1 MKKEIILNAT
11 ANETRIAI
19 TEDGRLAELFV
30 DTPETER
37 MVGDIYLGKVARVLP
52 GIKAAFIDIG
62 HKQDAFLHFS
72 DIGSNVSQYASLFD
86 DEDADM
92 DSDAD
97 DTDQAD
103 DGRTPNEQT
112 RSDQRQSNTT
122 VAEKQRPSR
131 RGYRRNQQS
140 QDRNGGSPSVHL
152 KKGQDIIVQIIKEPV
167 ANKGV
172 RVSSEVSLPG
182 RYIVLIPFGGGRVGV
197 SRKLNNFK
205 EKRRLR
211 RIVRS
216 ILPKNYGAIIR
227 TVAEG
232 RDENAIRTDLEDLLE
247 TWSEIEQSVK
257 NEEAPMLLYKD
268 INTTSSVI
276 RDLFQSDVARVV
288 VDSKKLYR
296 EIRTYVK
303 WFAPVLADK
312 VELYRG
318 KEPVYDAFGVE
329 KEIAKCLQRKVWLKS
344 GGYIIIEPTEAMTV
358 IDVNSGRYAA
368 SQEQE
373 LNSLRTNLE
382 AAREIARQVRL
393 RDIGGII
400 VIDCID
406 LDDEKNQ
413 KKVYDEFRKEFRKD
427 RAKSTVYPMTEL
439 ALVQITRQRIRQSI
453 LHSFA
458 EPCPTCGGMGLVVS
472 KATIVNRIERWI
484 RRMVSDK
491 REFKWTLY
499 VSPML
504 ANYLTYGFFSKLLK
518 LQLRYRV
525 RLILEH
531 DTNLSIDEF
540 RFISHKQKKDVT
552 DKYSE

>member
-52 GIKAAFIDIG
+52 GIRAAFIDIG

-72 DIGSNVSQYASLFD
+72 DIGKNVDQYATLFE
-86 DEDADM
+86 DEDADI
-92 DSDAD
+92 DSDD
-97 DTDQAD
+97 DD
-103 DGRTPNEQT
+103 DDDEVDDNPRNSGTATAESTRT
-112 RSDQRQSNTT
+112 
-122 VAEKQRPSR
+122 VR
-131 RGYRRNQQS
+131 RGFRRKKQP
-140 QDRNGGSPSVHL
+140 QDRSADSQPDINL
-152 KKGQDIIVQIIKEPV
+152 KKGQDIIIQIIKEPV

-182 RYIVLIPFGGGRVGV
+182 RYLVLIPFGGGKVGV
-197 SRKLNNFK
+197 SRKITNFR

-216 ILPKNYGAIIR
+216 IMPKNYGAIIR

-232 RDENAIRTDLEDLLE
+232 RDEEAIKNDLEDLLE
-247 TWSEIEQSVK
+247 TWGEIEQSVK
-257 NEEAPMLLYKD
+257 TESAPMLLYKD
-268 INTTSSVI
+268 VSTTSSVI
-276 RDLFQSDVARVV
+276 RDLFQSDVSRVV

-303 WFAPVLADK
+303 WFAPHMADK

-318 KEPVYDAFGVE
+318 REPVFDVFGVE
-329 KEIAKCLQRKVWLKS
+329 KEIAKSLQRKVWLKS
-344 GGYIIIEPTEAMTV
+344 GGYIIIEPTEAMVV

-368 SQEQE
+368 NQAQE

-382 AAREIARQVRL
+382 AAREIARQIRL

-406 LDDEKNQ
+406 LEDEKNQ
-413 KKVYDEFRKEFRKD
+413 KKVYDEFKKELRKD
-427 RAKSTVYPMTEL
+427 RAKGTVYPMTEL
-439 ALVQITRQRIRQSI
+439 ALVQITRQRIRQNI

-458 EPCPTCGGMGLVVS
+458 EACPTCGGGGLVAS
-472 KATIVNRIERWI
+472 KSSIVNRVERWL
-484 RRMVSDK
+484 RRMVTDNK
-491 REFKWTLY
+491 EFKWTLY
-499 VSPML
+499 VSPIL
-504 ANYLTYGFFSKLLK
+504 ADYLNDGFLSRLFR
-518 LQLRYRV
+518 LQLKYRV
-525 RLILEH
+525 RLVLQP
-531 DTNLSIDEF
+531 DSNLSIDEF
-540 RFISHKQKKDVT
+540 RFISHKQKKDLT
-552 DKYSE
+552 DNYTE

>member
-19 TEDGRLAELFV
+19 TEDGRLAEMFV
-30 DTPETER
+30 ETPETER
-37 MVGDIYLGKVARVLP
+37 MVGDIYLGRVARVLP

-72 DIGSNVSQYASLFD
+72 DIGSNVEQYATLFD
-86 DEDADM
+86 DEDADV
-92 DSDAD
+92 DDDDDD
-97 DTDQAD
+97 DTVGD
-103 DGRTPNEQT
+103 
-112 RSDQRQSNTT
+112 SSRQGSATT
-122 VAEKQRPSR
+122 AEPSR
-131 RGYRRNQQS
+131 TVRRGFRKNQQS
-140 QDRNGGSPSVHL
+140 QERSGQAQTAVNL
-152 KKGQDIIVQIIKEPV
+152 KKGQDIIIQVIKEPV

-182 RYIVLIPFGGGRVGV
+182 RYLVLIPFGGGKVGV
-197 SRKLNNFK
+197 SRKLTNYR

-211 RIVRS
+211 KIVRS
-216 ILPKNYGAIIR
+216 MLPSNYGAIIR

-232 RDENAIRTDLEDLLE
+232 RDESAIKNDLTDLLE
-247 TWSEIEQSVK
+247 TWKEIEQSVK
-257 NEEAPMLLYKD
+257 SESAPMLLYKD
-268 INTTSSVI
+268 VSTTSSVI
-276 RDLFQSDVARVV
+276 RDLFQSDVSRVV

-303 WFAPVLADK
+303 WFAPHMADK
-312 VELYRG
+312 VELFRG
-318 KEPVYDAFGVE
+318 REPVYDVFGIE
-329 KEIAKCLQRKVWLKS
+329 KEIAKALQRKVWLKS

-368 SQEQE
+368 NQAQE

-382 AAREIARQVRL
+382 AAREIARQIRL

-406 LDDEKNQ
+406 LDDDKNQ
-413 KKVYDEFRKEFRKD
+413 KKVFDEFKKELRKD

-439 ALVQITRQRIRQSI
+439 ALVQITRQRIRQNI

-458 EPCPTCGGMGLVVS
+458 EPCPTCGGGGLVAS
-472 KATIVNRIERWI
+472 KATIVNRVERWL
-484 RRMVSDK
+484 RRMGSDDK
-491 REFKWTLY
+491 EFRWTLY
-499 VSPML
+499 VSPIL
-504 ANYLTYGFFSKLLK
+504 VDYLNDGLFSKLVR
-518 LQLRYRV
+518 LQLKYRV
-525 RLILEH
+525 RLILQP
-531 DTNLSIDEF
+531 DSNLSIDEF

-552 DKYSE
+552 DKYLE

>member
-1 MKKEIILNAT
+1 MKKEIIMNAT
-11 ANETRIAI
+11 AKETRIAI
-19 TEDGRLAELFV
+19 TEDGRLAELYV
-30 DTPETER
+30 ETPETER

-72 DIGSNVSQYASLFD
+72 DIGKNVDQYATLFE
-86 DEDADM
+86 DEDADVE
-92 DSDAD
+92 SDD
-97 DTDQAD
+97 DDEEESVVDT
-103 DGRTPNEQT
+103 
-112 RSDQRQSNTT
+112 SRQSST
-122 VAEKQRPSR
+122 VAVEPARTVR
-131 RGYRRNQQS
+131 RGFRRNKQS
-140 QDRNGGSPSVHL
+140 QERSTEPSYEVNL
-152 KKGQDIIVQIIKEPV
+152 KKGQDIIIQIIKEPV

-182 RYIVLIPFGGGRVGV
+182 RYLVLIPFGGGKVGV
-197 SRKLNNFK
+197 SRKLTNYK

-216 ILPKNYGAIIR
+216 ILPSNYGAIIR
-227 TVAEG
+227 TVADG
-232 RDENAIRTDLEDLLE
+232 RDESSIKNDLRDLLD
-247 TWSEIEQSVK
+247 TWQEIEQSVK
-257 NEEAPMLLYKD
+257 SETAPMLLYKD
-268 INTTSSVI
+268 VSTTSSVI

-303 WFAPVLADK
+303 WFAPRMVDK

-318 KEPVYDAFGVE
+318 REPVFDVFGVE
-329 KEIAKCLQRKVWLKS
+329 KEIAKSLQRKVWLKS
-344 GGYIIIEPTEAMTV
+344 GGYIIIEPTEAMVV

-368 SQEQE
+368 NQAQE

-382 AAREIARQVRL
+382 AAREIARQIRV

-413 KKVYDEFRKEFRKD
+413 KKVFDEFKKELRKD

-458 EPCPTCGGMGLVVS
+458 EPCPTCGGGGLVAS
-472 KATIVNRIERWI
+472 KASIVNRVERWL
-484 RRMVSDK
+484 RRMVSDSK
-491 REFKWTLY
+491 EFKWTFY
-499 VSPML
+499 VSPIL
-504 ANYLTYGFFSKLLK
+504 SDYLTEGFFSKLLK
-518 LQLRYRV
+518 LQIKYRV
-525 RLILEH
+525 RLLVQS
-531 DTNLSIDEF
+531 DSNLAIDEF

-552 DKYSE
+552 DKYTE